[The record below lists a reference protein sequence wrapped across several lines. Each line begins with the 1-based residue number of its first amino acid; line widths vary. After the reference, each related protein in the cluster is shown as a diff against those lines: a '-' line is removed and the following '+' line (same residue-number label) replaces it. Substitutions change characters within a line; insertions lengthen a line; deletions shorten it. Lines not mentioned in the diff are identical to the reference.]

1 MDSADIQCALKKAQV
16 TQADIARKC
25 QVSKVTVSY
34 VVSGITTSRRV
45 ASAISS
51 ATGLSL
57 DTLWPGKY
65 PADDSV
71 VLDPITLGDAA

>member
-1 MDSADIQCALKKAQV
+1 MKPLDIQYAIKDAGSSQAQ
-16 TQADIARKC
+16 IAREL

-34 VVSGITTSRRV
+34 VLAGKTTSRRIAEAV
-45 ASAISS
+45 AR

-65 PADDSV
+65 P
-71 VLDPITLGDAA
+71 TTQEAA

>member
-1 MDSADIQCALKKAQV
+1 MKPLDIQYAIKDAGTSQAQ
-16 TQADIARKC
+16 IAREL

-34 VVSGITTSRRV
+34 VLAGKTTSRRI
-45 ASAISS
+45 AEAIAK

-65 PADDSV
+65 P
-71 VLDPITLGDAA
+71 TTQEAA